1 MNKFIRLG
9 TYIINVNQITFV
21 KTIIGHA
28 GTNPYCWEAE
38 TYRIQLNGGIEI
50 TISEPDLFLKLQTHL
65 LEESL
70 FTCLKE

>member
-21 KTIIGHA
+21 KTIIGHE
-28 GTNPYCWEAE
+28 GIYGWEAE
-38 TYRIQLNGGIEI
+38 TYIIQLNDGVEI
-50 TISEPDLFLKLQTHL
+50 RINEPDLFLKLQTHL